1 MDPGKYLKLTSK
13 GGLALIS
20 PQSSKFS
27 PIIFGLVLGSTAVVF
42 KASLR
47 QSIWTIWT
55 RTQCLAPHQLLV
67 NAHYCLKCYLQ
78 TIYILVSASSSS
90 SGITCQGRVSS
101 TSKTLYSLMVKL
113 SPNPPVELSK
123 RYSPHPHFGS
133 TWATTQTCNSETLW
147 VLRSI
152 LPSIKSMM
160 SRTSLIH

>member
-1 MDPGKYLKLTSK
+1 MN
-13 GGLALIS
+13 
-20 PQSSKFS
+20 KFS

-47 QSIWTIWT
+47 QSIWT
-55 RTQCLAPHQLLV
+55 QCLAPQLLV

-101 TSKTLYSLMVKL
+101 TSKTLYSLMIKL
-113 SPNPPVELSK
+113 SPNLPVELSK
-123 RYSPHPHFGS
+123 RHSPHPNFGS
-133 TWATTQTCNSETLW
+133 TWATASQTCNSETLW

-152 LPSIKSMM
+152 LPSIKNMM